1 MTKSFRI
8 SKGKINGVRLTT
20 FFFFDIINRVRLILE
35 VECMIQKYLIKV
47 GIFLLNCIYSIFK
60 LLPTN
65 SNKVLF
71 LSRQSNKPSIDFRMI
86 VSQLE
91 EDRDVKIIMMTKRI
105 EKRIKDVLFKNVP
118 LFLRQMYHLATSKV
132 CIVDG
137 YNITVSVLKHKK
149 SLIIFQ
155 IWHSLG
161 AVKKFGYLAL
171 KTPYQQMIAKELK
184 MHKNYSYI
192 IAPSME
198 IKKYFKQCFGYKEDH
213 FLLGT
218 LPRIE
223 YLKTH
228 HRVNKEKIYRKYPQ
242 FRNKKIVL
250 YAPTFRTQ
258 GTDRT
263 QEIIDAF
270 QNSKY
275 LFILKVHPNTK
286 TKYRISNCV
295 YDCREFST
303 LQLLSVAD
311 YVITDYSGISLEAAS
326 LKKPVY
332 IYGYDFED
340 YQKDPGMNYDLKKEF
355 GKYFFKDAH
364 ALYECIAH
372 EKYDKQVVI
381 DYFNKYVVQ
390 TQDVTQKLVDLII
403 EKGLEDE
410 ETDYRL
416 FEKTS

>member
-1 MTKSFRI
+1 MQNFI
-8 SKGKINGVRLTT
+8 
-20 FFFFDIINRVRLILE
+20 
-35 VECMIQKYLIKV
+35 
-47 GIFLLNCIYSIFK
+47 
-60 LLPTN
+60 
-65 SNKVLF
+65 
-71 LSRQSNKPSIDFRMI
+71 
-86 VSQLE
+86 
-91 EDRDVKIIMMTKRI
+91 
-105 EKRIKDVLFKNVP
+105 
-118 LFLRQMYHLATSKV
+118 
-132 CIVDG
+132 
-137 YNITVSVLKHKK
+137 
-149 SLIIFQ
+149 
-155 IWHSLG
+155 
-161 AVKKFGYLAL
+161 
-171 KTPYQQMIAKELK
+171 
-184 MHKNYSYI
+184 
-192 IAPSME
+192 
-198 IKKYFKQCFGYKEDH
+198 
-213 FLLGT
+213 
-218 LPRIE
+218 
-223 YLKTH
+223 
-228 HRVNKEKIYRKYPQ
+228 
-242 FRNKKIVL
+242 
-250 YAPTFRTQ
+250 
-258 GTDRT
+258 
-263 QEIIDAF
+263 

-355 GKYFFKDAH
+355 GKYFFEDAH